1 MINKIKVLVLNQ
13 SFEPLQICTAKRA
26 IVLLFSGKAQ
36 RVEDS
41 DRSIASPTL
50 VIVLPSV
57 IRLNRYIPRPLKYT
71 LAFNKKNILKR
82 DNFTCQYCG
91 RDSGE
96 RLTIDHVLPK
106 SLGGR
111 TVWENV
117 VSACRACNL
126 RKGNKTAVEA
136 NMELL
141 RPPARPLSLFHL
153 TLAAFSLNA
162 AQGWQKYLPCTPSP
176 VSRSPASLE
185 EPSNARI
192 S

>member
-1 MINKIKVLVLNQ
+1 MINKVKVLVLNQ
-13 SFEPLQICTAKRA
+13 SYEPLHVCTARRA

-41 DRSIASPTL
+41 HRVVASPSL
-50 VIVLPSV
+50 IIVLPSV
-57 IRLNRYIPRPLKYT
+57 IRLNRYIHRPLKYT

-82 DNFTCQYCG
+82 DHYTCQYCG
-91 RDSGE
+91 RNSGE
-96 RLTIDHVLPK
+96 KLTIDHVLPR

-126 RKGNKTAVEA
+126 KKGNKTVREA

-141 RPPARPLSLFHL
+141 RPPARPLSPFHL
-153 TLAAFSLNA
+153 TLAAYSLHA
-162 AQGWQKYLPCTPSP
+162 AKGWQKYLVYNPPGLSAISSGP
-176 VSRSPASLE
+176 RERSRS
-185 EPSNARI
+185 
-192 S
+192 